1 MLIYLAFLATAIYHT
16 LNTNDPVTLTACF
29 PSILPLYIPLSQ
41 PPKASQTCYPSS
53 PNLSNPLLK
62 SRSWP
67 FSTTNRWN
75 HNNRVAWWWSTW
87 QAAGL
92 IYIHKRLNSIEPKTP
107 KISKLIDSLEQTAVK
122 SDSVDNLEHRLRR
135 CIENS
140 FVVWPRK
147 LYSNTN
153 DLLRRIWRF
162 RIYTKILS
170 CERAWMT

>member
-29 PSILPLYIPLSQ
+29 PSILPHYIPLSQ

-92 IYIHKRLNSIEPKTP
+92 IYIHKRLNSIELKTP
-107 KISKLIDSLEQTAVK
+107 KISKLIDSLEPV
-122 SDSVDNLEHRLRR
+122 
-135 CIENS
+135 I
-140 FVVWPRK
+140 PRIRFSNT
-147 LYSNTN
+147 YSNTTQIVFGYSN
-153 DLLRRIWRF
+153 TPSYLASCMMKCSKWKLF
-162 RIYTKILS
+162 TVLS
-170 CERAWMT
+170 HL